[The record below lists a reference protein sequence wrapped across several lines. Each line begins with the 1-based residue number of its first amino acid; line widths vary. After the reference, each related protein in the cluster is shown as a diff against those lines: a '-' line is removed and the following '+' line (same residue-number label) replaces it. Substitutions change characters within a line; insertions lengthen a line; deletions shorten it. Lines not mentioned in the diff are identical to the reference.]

1 MIEFMK
7 TETQKCGDDEIAAR
21 DSRYEQIS
29 KVNPKRELYQ
39 AVQNGLYKKGYK
51 FAKVIEY
58 RQGDT
63 TENTSENATEDK
75 TGDNRTE

>member
-7 TETQKCGDDEIAAR
+7 TETQEQDYDAIAAR
-21 DSRYEQIS
+21 DSYYEQIS
-29 KVNPKRELYQ
+29 KVNPGSELYQ

-63 TENTSENATEDK
+63 TENTSENTTENKTED
-75 TGDNRTE
+75 